1 LELTEGSRTGG
12 PAETVE
18 LLAVNVEEEADVVPS
33 ENGANDLIELEEV
46 ERVGKP
52 RGCG

>member
-1 LELTEGSRTGG
+1 MELAQRSGTGG
-12 PAETVE
+12 PAEAIE